1 MPTRF
6 AARKCPS
13 SWTNTRT
20 PSTNA
25 NDKTVIKA
33 GPSDFQFYPARHLE
47 RILARPVVHR
57 AHLCQSGHLRRTM
70 RVHGP
75 FDDDR
80 NRRETDAAV
89 EEPRDRHFI
98 RRVQHDWQAALR
110 LERAIRQT
118 QTGKG
123 LRVRRTELEPA
134 RARQIQ

>member
-20 PSTNA
+20 PRTNA
-25 NDKTVIKA
+25 NDKTVIKP
-33 GPSDFQFYPARHLE
+33 GPSDLQFYPARHLE
-47 RILARPVVHR
+47 RILTRPVVHR
-57 AHLCQSGHLRRTM
+57 ADLRQSGHLRGTM

-80 NRRETDAAV
+80 NRREADAAV

-98 RRVQHDWQAALR
+98 RRVQHDRQAALR
-110 LERAIRQT
+110 LEGSVRQA
-118 QTGKG
+118 Q
-123 LRVRRTELEPA
+123 A
-134 RARQIQ
+134 RKP